1 MNIKLHITVLMTLLM
16 GSIFSQEETIPN
28 KHSIGLGIS
37 YYTFYNGTPIIQTDT
52 LFTPHSAS
60 RSLGL
65 NYQYK
70 VNEKVSWLASID
82 MYTFRDFSSLAEIQA
97 GDIRHQ
103 NFMLFQWQYQY
114 TVWQSKR
121 SELKGAIGL
130 SFRGGSA
137 VVHVYYNNS
146 GNGGTSLVL
155 GKGYLDVG
163 IPLGLNYTYYI
174 GKHFHLN
181 TRLTHTFFPYTY
193 EKKTNYTW
201 DKSPYWNMTSLSLGF
216 GFNFGM

>member
-1 MNIKLHITVLMTLLM
+1 MTIKVHITLLMTLFM
-16 GSIFSQEETIPN
+16 GSAFSQDEAIAN

-37 YYTFYNGTPIIQTDT
+37 YYTFYNGTPVIQTDNM
-52 LFTPHSAS
+52 FKANSAS

-65 NYQYK
+65 SYQCRI
-70 VNEKVSWLASID
+70 NEKVSWLASVD
-82 MYTFRDFSSLAEIQA
+82 MYAFYDHTPITEKQA

-103 NFMLFQWQYQY
+103 NFMLFQGQYQY
-114 TVWQSKR
+114 ALWESNGSLLQ
-121 SELKGAIGL
+121 GAIGL

-137 VVHVYYNNS
+137 AVHVYFNDS
-146 GNGGTSLVL
+146 GNGGSSLVE

-163 IPLGLNYTYYI
+163 IPLGLNYTYCI

-193 EKKTNYTW
+193 EKKTNYSW
-201 DKSPYWNMTSLSLGF
+201 DTSPYQNMTSLSLGI
-216 GFNFGM
+216 GFNFGK